1 MCIRDRGYH
10 LQNKYTDFGFSRVK
24 SKDKSNLVKKIFENV
39 SGRYDLMNDF
49 MSLGIHRV
57 WKESMLDWL
66 APRRGQSLIDVA
78 GGTGDI
84 AFNFIKRAKSGANA
98 TILDL
103 TESMMIEGKK
113 KTIDLPEESKINWV
127 CGDAM
132 RMPFSNSTFDVYT
145 ISFGI
150 RNVTDISKTLS
161 EAYRVL
167 KPGGRL
173 MILEFSSV
181 NNDLI
186 SWIYDKYSFNI
197 IPKLGEFVSNDRES
211 YQYLVESIR
220 KFPNQEKFSEM
231 IINEGFRK
239 VKYRDLTFGIAA
251 LHSAWKF

>member
-1 MCIRDRGYH
+1 M
-10 LQNKYTDFGFSRVK
+10 QNKYTDFGFSRVK

-39 SGRYDLMNDF
+39 SDRYDLMNDF

-84 AFNFIKRAKSGANA
+84 AFNFIKRAKTGANA

-113 KTIDLPEESKINWV
+113 KTIDLPEESQINWV

-132 RMPFSNSTFDVYT
+132 RMPFSDSTFDVYT

-150 RNVTDISKTLS
+150 RNVTNISKTLS

-231 IINEGFRK
+231 IINECFRK

>member
-1 MCIRDRGYH
+1 M
-10 LQNKYTDFGFSRVK
+10 QNKYTDFGFSRVK

-57 WKESMLDWL
+57 WKKSMLDWL

-84 AFNFIKRAKSGANA
+84 AFNFIKRAKTGANA
-98 TILDL
+98 TIFDL

-113 KTIDLPEESKINWV
+113 KTIDLPEESQINWV

-132 RMPFSNSTFDVYT
+132 RMPFSDSTFDVYT

-150 RNVTDISKTLS
+150 RNVTNISKTLS

>member
-1 MCIRDRGYH
+1 M
-10 LQNKYTDFGFSRVK
+10 QNKYTDFGFSRVK

-57 WKESMLDWL
+57 WKKSMLDWL

-84 AFNFIKRAKSGANA
+84 AFNFIKRAKTGADA

-113 KTIDLPEESKINWV
+113 KTIDLPEESQINWV

-132 RMPFSNSTFDVYT
+132 RMPFSDSTFDVYT

-150 RNVTDISKTLS
+150 RNVTNISKTLS

-231 IINEGFRK
+231 IINEGFKK

>member
-1 MCIRDRGYH
+1 M
-10 LQNKYTDFGFSRVK
+10 QNKYTDFGFSRVK

-57 WKESMLDWL
+57 WKKSMLDWL

-84 AFNFIKRAKSGANA
+84 AFNFIKRAKTGANA

-113 KTIDLPEESKINWV
+113 KTIDLPEETQINWV

-132 RMPFSNSTFDVYT
+132 RMPFSDSTFDVYT

-150 RNVTDISKTLS
+150 RNVTNISKTLS

>member
-1 MCIRDRGYH
+1 M
-10 LQNKYTDFGFSRVK
+10 QNKYTDFGFSRVK

-57 WKESMLDWL
+57 WKKSMLDWL

-84 AFNFIKRAKSGANA
+84 AFNFIKRAKTGANA

-113 KTIDLPEESKINWV
+113 KTIDLPEESQINWV

-132 RMPFSNSTFDVYT
+132 RMPFSDSTFDVYT

-150 RNVTDISKTLS
+150 RDVTNISKTLS

>member
-1 MCIRDRGYH
+1 M
-10 LQNKYTDFGFSRVK
+10 QNKYTDFGFSRVR

-57 WKESMLDWL
+57 WKKSMLDWL

-84 AFNFIKRAKSGANA
+84 AFNFIKRAKTGANA

-113 KTIDLPEESKINWV
+113 KTIDLPEETQINWV

-132 RMPFSNSTFDVYT
+132 RMPFSDSTFDVYT

-150 RNVTDISKTLS
+150 RNVTNISKTLS

>member
-1 MCIRDRGYH
+1 M
-10 LQNKYTDFGFSRVK
+10 QNKYTDFGFSRVK
-24 SKDKSNLVKKIFENV
+24 SKDKSNLVKKLFENV

-57 WKESMLDWL
+57 WKKSMLDWL

-84 AFNFIKRAKSGANA
+84 AFNFIKRAKTGANA

-113 KTIDLPEESKINWV
+113 KTIDLPEESQINWV

-132 RMPFSNSTFDVYT
+132 SMPFSDSTFDVYT

>member
-1 MCIRDRGYH
+1 
-10 LQNKYTDFGFSRVK
+10 
-24 SKDKSNLVKKIFENV
+24 
-39 SGRYDLMNDF
+39 
-49 MSLGIHRV
+49 
-57 WKESMLDWL
+57 
-66 APRRGQSLIDVA
+66 
-78 GGTGDI
+78 
-84 AFNFIKRAKSGANA
+84 
-98 TILDL
+98 
-103 TESMMIEGKK
+103 MMIEGKK
-113 KTIDLPEESKINWV
+113 KTTDLPEESQINWV

-231 IINEGFRK
+231 IINEGFKK

>member
-1 MCIRDRGYH
+1 M
-10 LQNKYTDFGFSRVK
+10 QNKYTDFGFSRVK

-57 WKESMLDWL
+57 WKKSMLDWL

-84 AFNFIKRAKSGANA
+84 AFNFIKRAKTGASA

-113 KTIDLPEESKINWV
+113 KTIDLPEESQINWV

-132 RMPFSNSTFDVYT
+132 RMPFSDSTFDVYT

-150 RNVTDISKTLS
+150 RNVTNISKTLS

>member
-1 MCIRDRGYH
+1 M
-10 LQNKYTDFGFSRVK
+10 QNKYTDFGFSRVR

-49 MSLGIHRV
+49 MSLGIHRI

-66 APRRGQSLIDVA
+66 APRGGQNLIDVA

-84 AFNFIKRAKSGANA
+84 AFNFIKRAKTGANA

-103 TESMMIEGKK
+103 TESMMIQGKK
-113 KTIDLPEESKINWV
+113 KTIDLPKESQINWV

-132 RMPFSNSTFDVYT
+132 RMPFNNSTFDVYT

-150 RNVTDISKTLS
+150 RNVTNISKTLS

-231 IINEGFRK
+231 IINEGFKK

>member
-1 MCIRDRGYH
+1 M
-10 LQNKYTDFGFSRVK
+10 
-24 SKDKSNLVKKIFENV
+24 
-39 SGRYDLMNDF
+39 
-49 MSLGIHRV
+49 
-57 WKESMLDWL
+57 
-66 APRRGQSLIDVA
+66 IDVA

-84 AFNFIKRAKSGANA
+84 ALDFIKRAKSDVNA
-98 TILDL
+98 TIVDL
-103 TESMMIEGKK
+103 AETMMIEGQRK
-113 KTIDLPEESKINWV
+113 ILNIPQESKVNWV

-132 RMPFSNSTFDVYT
+132 YLPFSSNSFDVYT

-150 RNVTDISKTLS
+150 RNVTNISEALS

-231 IINEGFRK
+231 ITNEGFRK
-239 VKYRDLTFGIAA
+239 VKYRNLTFGIAA

>member
-1 MCIRDRGYH
+1 M
-10 LQNKYTDFGFSRVK
+10 QNKYTDFGFSRVK

-57 WKESMLDWL
+57 WKKSMLDWL

-84 AFNFIKRAKSGANA
+84 AFNFIKRAKTGANV

-113 KTIDLPEESKINWV
+113 KTIDLPEESQINWV

-132 RMPFSNSTFDVYT
+132 RMPFSDSTFDVYT

-150 RNVTDISKTLS
+150 RNVTNISKTLS

>member
-1 MCIRDRGYH
+1 M
-10 LQNKYTDFGFSRVK
+10 QNKYTDFGFSRVK

-57 WKESMLDWL
+57 WKKSMLDWL

-84 AFNFIKRAKSGANA
+84 AFNFIKRAKTGANA

-113 KTIDLPEESKINWV
+113 KTIDLPEESQINWV

-132 RMPFSNSTFDVYT
+132 RMPFSNCTFDVYT

-150 RNVTDISKTLS
+150 RNVTNISKTLA

>member
-1 MCIRDRGYH
+1 M
-10 LQNKYTDFGFSRVK
+10 QNKYTDFGFSRVK

-57 WKESMLDWL
+57 WKKSMLDWL

-84 AFNFIKRAKSGANA
+84 AFNFIKRAKTGANA

-103 TESMMIEGKK
+103 TESMMIEGIK
-113 KTIDLPEESKINWV
+113 KTIDLPEESQINWV

-132 RMPFSNSTFDVYT
+132 RMPFSDSTFDVYT

-150 RNVTDISKTLS
+150 RNVTNISKTLS

-197 IPKLGEFVSNDRES
+197 IPELGEFVSNDRES

>member
-1 MCIRDRGYH
+1 M
-10 LQNKYTDFGFSRVK
+10 QNKYTDFGFSRVK

-57 WKESMLDWL
+57 WKKSMLDWL

-84 AFNFIKRAKSGANA
+84 AFNFIKRAKTGANA

-113 KTIDLPEESKINWV
+113 KPIDLPEETQINWV

-132 RMPFSNSTFDVYT
+132 RMPFSNCTFDVYT

-150 RNVTDISKTLS
+150 RNVTNISKTLS

-231 IINEGFRK
+231 IINEGFKK

>member
-1 MCIRDRGYH
+1 M
-10 LQNKYTDFGFSRVK
+10 QNKYTDFGFSRVK

-57 WKESMLDWL
+57 WKKSMLDWL

-84 AFNFIKRAKSGANA
+84 AFNFIKRAKTGANA

-113 KTIDLPEESKINWV
+113 KTIDLPEESQVNWV

-132 RMPFSNSTFDVYT
+132 RMPFSDSTLDVYT

-150 RNVTDISKTLS
+150 RNVTNISKTLS

>member
-1 MCIRDRGYH
+1 M
-10 LQNKYTDFGFSRVK
+10 QNKYTDFGFSRVK

-57 WKESMLDWL
+57 WKMSMLDWL

-84 AFNFIKRAKSGANA
+84 AFNFIKRAKTGANA

-113 KTIDLPEESKINWV
+113 KTTDLPEESQINWV

-132 RMPFSNSTFDVYT
+132 RMPFSDRTFDVYT

-150 RNVTDISKTLS
+150 RNVTNISKTLS

-231 IINEGFRK
+231 IIHEGFRK

>member
-1 MCIRDRGYH
+1 M
-10 LQNKYTDFGFSRVK
+10 QNKYTDFGFSRVK
-24 SKDKSNLVKKIFENV
+24 SKDKSNLVKKLFENV

-84 AFNFIKRAKSGANA
+84 AFNFIKRAKTGANA

-113 KTIDLPEESKINWV
+113 KTIDLPEESQINWV

-132 RMPFSNSTFDVYT
+132 RMPFRDSTFDVYT

-150 RNVTDISKTLS
+150 RNVTNISKTLS

>member
-1 MCIRDRGYH
+1 M
-10 LQNKYTDFGFSRVK
+10 QNKYTDFGFSRVK

-57 WKESMLDWL
+57 WKKSMLDWL

-84 AFNFIKRAKSGANA
+84 AFNFIKRAKTGANA

-113 KTIDLPEESKINWV
+113 KTIDLPEETQINWV

-132 RMPFSNSTFDVYT
+132 RMPFSDNTFDVYT

-150 RNVTDISKTLS
+150 RNVTNISKTLS

-197 IPKLGEFVSNDRES
+197 IPKLGELVSNDRES

>member
-1 MCIRDRGYH
+1 M
-10 LQNKYTDFGFSRVK
+10 QNKYTDFGFSRVK
-24 SKDKSNLVKKIFENV
+24 TKDKSNLVKKIFENV

-57 WKESMLDWL
+57 WKKSMLDWL

-84 AFNFIKRAKSGANA
+84 AFNFIKRAKTGANA

-113 KTIDLPEESKINWV
+113 KTIDLPEESQINWV

-132 RMPFSNSTFDVYT
+132 RMPFSDSTFDVYT

-150 RNVTDISKTLS
+150 RNVTNISKTLY

>member
-1 MCIRDRGYH
+1 M
-10 LQNKYTDFGFSRVK
+10 QNKYTDFGFSRVK

-39 SGRYDLMNDF
+39 SDRYDLMNDF

-84 AFNFIKRAKSGANA
+84 AFNFIKRAKTGANA

-113 KTIDLPEESKINWV
+113 KTIDLPEETQINWV

-132 RMPFSNSTFDVYT
+132 RMPFSNCTFDVYT

-150 RNVTDISKTLS
+150 RNVTNISKTLA

>member
-1 MCIRDRGYH
+1 M
-10 LQNKYTDFGFSRVK
+10 QNKYTDFGFSRVK
-24 SKDKSNLVKKIFENV
+24 SKDKSNLVKKLFEYV

-57 WKESMLDWL
+57 WKKSMLDWL

>member
-1 MCIRDRGYH
+1 M
-10 LQNKYTDFGFSRVK
+10 QNKYTDFGFSRVK

-49 MSLGIHRV
+49 MSLGIHIV
-57 WKESMLDWL
+57 WKKSMLDWL

-84 AFNFIKRAKSGANA
+84 AFNFIKRAKTGANA

-113 KTIDLPEESKINWV
+113 KTIDLPEESQINWV

-132 RMPFSNSTFDVYT
+132 RMPFSDSTFDVYT

-150 RNVTDISKTLS
+150 RNVTNISKTLS

-220 KFPNQEKFSEM
+220 KFYSQDVFVGMMEKS
-231 IINEGFRK
+231 GFQS
-239 VKYRDLTFGIAA
+239 VEYRNLNSGIAA
-251 LHSAWKF
+251 IHRGWKI

>member
-1 MCIRDRGYH
+1 M
-10 LQNKYTDFGFSRVK
+10 QNKYTDFGFSRVK
-24 SKDKSNLVKKIFENV
+24 SKDKSNLVKKLFENV

-231 IINEGFRK
+231 IINEGFKK

>member
-1 MCIRDRGYH
+1 M
-10 LQNKYTDFGFSRVK
+10 QNKYTDFGFSRVK
-24 SKDKSNLVKKIFENV
+24 SKDKSNLVKKLFENV

-57 WKESMLDWL
+57 WKKSMLDWL

-84 AFNFIKRAKSGANA
+84 AFNFIKRAKTGANA

-113 KTIDLPEESKINWV
+113 KTIDLPEESQINWV

-132 RMPFSNSTFDVYT
+132 RMPFSDSTFDVYT

-150 RNVTDISKTLS
+150 RNVTNISKTLS

>member
-1 MCIRDRGYH
+1 M
-10 LQNKYTDFGFSRVK
+10 QNKYTDFGFSRVK

-57 WKESMLDWL
+57 WKKSMLDWL

-84 AFNFIKRAKSGANA
+84 AFNFIKRAKTGANA

-113 KTIDLPEESKINWV
+113 KTIDLPEETQINWV

-231 IINEGFRK
+231 IINEVFRK

>member
-1 MCIRDRGYH
+1 M
-10 LQNKYTDFGFSRVK
+10 QNKYTDFGFSRVK
-24 SKDKSNLVKKIFENV
+24 SKDKSNLVKKLFENV

-57 WKESMLDWL
+57 WKKSMLDWL

-84 AFNFIKRAKSGANA
+84 AFNFIKRAKTGANA

-113 KTIDLPEESKINWV
+113 KTIELPEETQINWV

-132 RMPFSNSTFDVYT
+132 RMPFSNCTFDIYT

-150 RNVTDISKTLS
+150 RNVTNISKTLS

>member
-1 MCIRDRGYH
+1 M
-10 LQNKYTDFGFSRVK
+10 QNKYTDFGFSRVK
-24 SKDKSNLVKKIFENV
+24 SKDKSNLVKKLFENV

-84 AFNFIKRAKSGANA
+84 AFNFIKRAKTGANA

-113 KTIDLPEESKINWV
+113 KTIDLPEESQINWV

-132 RMPFSNSTFDVYT
+132 RMPFSDSTFDVYT

-150 RNVTDISKTLS
+150 RNVTNISKTLS

>member
-1 MCIRDRGYH
+1 M
-10 LQNKYTDFGFSRVK
+10 QNKYTDFGFSRVK

-57 WKESMLDWL
+57 WKKSMLDWL

-84 AFNFIKRAKSGANA
+84 AFNFIKRAKTGANA

-113 KTIDLPEESKINWV
+113 KTIDLPEESQINWV

-132 RMPFSNSTFDVYT
+132 RMPFSDSTFDVYT

-150 RNVTDISKTLS
+150 RNVTNISKTLS

-197 IPKLGEFVSNDRES
+197 IPELGEFVSNDRES

>member
-1 MCIRDRGYH
+1 M
-10 LQNKYTDFGFSRVK
+10 QNKYTDFGFSRVK

-49 MSLGIHRV
+49 MSLGIHRA

-66 APRRGQSLIDVA
+66 APRSGQNLIDVA

-84 AFNFIKRAKSGANA
+84 ALNFIKRAKTGANA

-113 KTIDLPEESKINWV
+113 KIIDLPKESQINWV

-132 RMPFSNSTFDVYT
+132 RMPFNNNIFDVYT

-150 RNVTDISKTLS
+150 RNVTNISKTLS

-231 IINEGFRK
+231 IIHEGFRK

>member
-1 MCIRDRGYH
+1 M
-10 LQNKYTDFGFSRVK
+10 QNKYTDFGFSRVK
-24 SKDKSNLVKKIFENV
+24 SKDKSNLVKKLFENV

-57 WKESMLDWL
+57 WKKSMLDWL

-84 AFNFIKRAKSGANA
+84 AFNFIKRAKTGANA

-113 KTIDLPEESKINWV
+113 KTIDLPEESQINWV

-132 RMPFSNSTFDVYT
+132 RMPFSDSTFDVYT

-150 RNVTDISKTLS
+150 RNVTNISKTLS

-231 IINEGFRK
+231 IINEGFKK

>member
-1 MCIRDRGYH
+1 M
-10 LQNKYTDFGFSRVK
+10 QNKYTDFGFSRVK

-57 WKESMLDWL
+57 WKKSMLDWL

-84 AFNFIKRAKSGANA
+84 AFNFIKRAKTGANA

-113 KTIDLPEESKINWV
+113 KTIDLPEESQINWV

-132 RMPFSNSTFDVYT
+132 RMPFSDRTFDVYT

-150 RNVTDISKTLS
+150 RNVTNISKTLS

-239 VKYRDLTFGIAA
+239 VKYRDLSFGIAA

>member
-1 MCIRDRGYH
+1 M
-10 LQNKYTDFGFSRVK
+10 QNKYTDFGFSRVK

-84 AFNFIKRAKSGANA
+84 AFNFIKIAKTGANA

-113 KTIDLPEESKINWV
+113 KTIDLPEETQINWV

-132 RMPFSNSTFDVYT
+132 RMPFSNCTFDVYT

-150 RNVTDISKTLS
+150 RNVTNISKTLA

-239 VKYRDLTFGIAA
+239 VKYRDLSFGIAA

>member
-1 MCIRDRGYH
+1 M
-10 LQNKYTDFGFSRVK
+10 QNKYTDFGFSRVK

-57 WKESMLDWL
+57 WKKSMLDWL

-84 AFNFIKRAKSGANA
+84 AFNFIKRAKTGANA

-113 KTIDLPEESKINWV
+113 KTIDLPEEWV

-132 RMPFSNSTFDVYT
+132 RMPFSDSTFDVYT

-150 RNVTDISKTLS
+150 RNVTNISKTLS

>member
-1 MCIRDRGYH
+1 M
-10 LQNKYTDFGFSRVK
+10 QNKYTDFGFSRVK

-57 WKESMLDWL
+57 WKKSMLDWL

-84 AFNFIKRAKSGANA
+84 AFNFIKRAKTGANA

-103 TESMMIEGKK
+103 TESMMIEGQK
-113 KTIDLPEESKINWV
+113 KTIDLPEESQINWV

-132 RMPFSNSTFDVYT
+132 RMPFSDSTFDVYT

-150 RNVTDISKTLS
+150 RNVTNISKTLS